1 MRNFDDEKKNETYK
15 ARYNVA
21 FDCFTDNIDRW
32 LDSALY
38 RKGKEFKAARF
49 YDFLESHICLVSF
62 VVVTVCVSLFF
73 VIMLGVVSVNHNL
86 EIDALYKKANVCK
99 ETGYG
104 CESNTN
110 NRDIKYDN
118 TPIIDVDAK

>member
-15 ARYNVA
+15 ARYDVA

-49 YDFLESHICLVSF
+49 YDFWEDHIGLFSCIVMSICALII
-62 VVVTVCVSLFF
+62 CVI
-73 VIMLGVVSVNHNL
+73 VLGCCYLSHNL
-86 EIDALYKKANVCK
+86 EIDMLHQKAIICN

-110 NRDIKYDN
+110 NTDIKYDN
-118 TPIIDVDAK
+118 TPIIDVDTK